1 MDLSRFARGKYL
13 KAADL
18 DGPTVATM
26 LGGRADTMQETG
38 EVKAVLLLQ
47 DLPPLVL
54 NKTNLEAVRS
64 ITGTLQDADEWRG
77 FQCIL
82 QVEKVAFSG
91 KMVDGIRLYPV
102 ESARRS
108 RPLTRPAPVE
118 AEPPLQRPAPVQGR
132 VADPS
137 AADEP
142 VAPRKAVRGIP
153 KGDDI
158 PF

>member
-1 MDLSRFARGKYL
+1 MYRDKARYGQDP
-13 KAADL
+13 A
-18 DGPTVATM
+18 TVIRSSTATFNS
-26 LGGRADTMQETG
+26 
-38 EVKAVLLLQ
+38 
-47 DLPPLVL
+47 PLRWKEPARVFVCSWSDFFI
-54 NKTNLEAVRS
+54 E
-64 ITGTLQDADEWRG
+64 DADEWRG

-142 VAPRKAVRGIP
+142 VAPRKPVRGIP

>member
-1 MDLSRFARGKYL
+1 MDLSKFARGKYL

-18 DGPTVATM
+18 NGPTVATM
-26 LGGRADTMQETG
+26 VGGRVDVMQETG
-38 EVKAVLLLQ
+38 ESKAVLLLE

-54 NKTNLEAVRS
+54 NKTNLEAVRG
-64 ITGTLQDADEWRG
+64 ITGTLQDANEWRG
-77 FQCIL
+77 YQCIL

-102 ESARRS
+102 ESRAS
-108 RPLTRPAPVE
+108 RPQTRPAPVE
-118 AEPPLQRPAPVQGR
+118 AEPPHHRPAPVRGR

-137 AADEP
+137 AVDEP
-142 VAPRKAVRGIP
+142 VAPRKPIRGIP
-153 KGDDI
+153 RSEDI